1 LFFIGAQNFDIIRFS
16 TYRTACKLR
25 FIQKKLNCK
34 FNSILFHRNSHP
46 NFLVHLLDL
55 LNVIESLREC
65 LTWPSSELSSNSL
78 SPTNR
83 HTPTPIQTS
92 LSTNDQ
98 YLSINR
104 LTTFLTSIYTN
115 LNKRLP
121 SAQQILHIENCVH
134 SAIAWFLYVY
144 NNNNDLSNNFS
155 IRFNSFRVVLVLLC
169 TGKLVDKMRHL
180 FTSYSTGNTLTYGQ
194 LDELLHEILALPY
207 ALQEISY
214 STYRSNNAQLIFSHL
229 STVSINLNDFL
240 DTLIYNDTTPNCLQ
254 WLIIFHRLI
263 SVENGKKK
271 CLFFFSTD
279 LKFFSYSSGEMFGL
293 STSVILGFSL

>member
-1 LFFIGAQNFDIIRFS
+1 MSFYFFF
-16 TYRTACKLR
+16 
-25 FIQKKLNCK
+25 
-34 FNSILFHRNSHP
+34 
-46 NFLVHLLDL
+46 FLVHLLDL

-83 HTPTPIQTS
+83 RTPTPIQNS
-92 LSTNDQ
+92 LSNNDQ
-98 YLSINR
+98 YLSLNR

-121 SAQQILHIENCVH
+121 QAQQILHIETCVH

-155 IRFNSFRVVLVLLC
+155 IRFNSFRAVLVLLC

-180 FTSYSTGNTLTYGQ
+180 FTSYLSPSLSGNSLTFGQ
-194 LDELLHEILALPY
+194 IDELLREILALPY

-229 STVSINLNDFL
+229 SATSVNLTDFL
-240 DTLIYNDTTPNCLQ
+240 DTLIYNDATPNCLQ

-263 SVENGKKK
+263 SVENGRNNHHSSRDYFHV
-271 CLFFFSTD
+271 FFFF
-279 LKFFSYSSGEMFGL
+279 K
-293 STSVILGFSL
+293 

>member
-1 LFFIGAQNFDIIRFS
+1 
-16 TYRTACKLR
+16 
-25 FIQKKLNCK
+25 
-34 FNSILFHRNSHP
+34 
-46 NFLVHLLDL
+46 L

-83 HTPTPIQTS
+83 RTPTPIHTS
-92 LSTNDQ
+92 LSNNEQ

-104 LTTFLTSIYTN
+104 LQTFLTSIYTN

-121 SAQQILHIENCVH
+121 SSQQILHIENCVH

-144 NNNNDLSNNFS
+144 NINESSNQYS

-180 FTSYSTGNTLTYGQ
+180 FTSYSSSSHSLTYGQ
-194 LDELLHEILALPY
+194 IDELLHEILALPY

-214 STYRSNNAQLIFSHL
+214 STYRTNNAQLMFSHI
-229 STVSINLNDFL
+229 SSASVNLTDFL
-240 DTLIYNDTTPNCLQ
+240 DTLIYNDSTPNCLQ

-263 SVENGKKK
+263 SVENGN
-271 CLFFFSTD
+271 FF
-279 LKFFSYSSGEMFGL
+279 LK
-293 STSVILGFSL
+293 

>member
-1 LFFIGAQNFDIIRFS
+1 
-16 TYRTACKLR
+16 
-25 FIQKKLNCK
+25 
-34 FNSILFHRNSHP
+34 
-46 NFLVHLLDL
+46 L

-83 HTPTPIQTS
+83 RTPTPIHTS
-92 LSTNDQ
+92 LSNNEQ

-104 LTTFLTSIYTN
+104 LQTFLTSIYTN

-121 SAQQILHIENCVH
+121 SSQQIIHIDNCVH

-144 NNNNDLSNNFS
+144 NNNNESSNNFS

-180 FTSYSTGNTLTYGQ
+180 FTSYLSSSSSLNSLTYGQ
-194 LDELLHEILALPY
+194 IDELLHEILALPY
-207 ALQEISY
+207 ALQEISH
-214 STYRSNNAQLIFSHL
+214 STYRTNNAQLIFSHL
-229 STVSINLNDFL
+229 STTSINLNDFL
-240 DTLIYNDTTPNCLQ
+240 DILIYNDTTPNCLQ

-263 SVENGKKK
+263 SVENGKNNFCLLKK
-271 CLFFFSTD
+271 ILFRF
-279 LKFFSYSSGEMFGL
+279 LKLFIVLNVPLVNERHFRGFVTNVNNVMIELINYVKIVFGVEEFL
-293 STSVILGFSL
+293 INIYQHMK

>member
-1 LFFIGAQNFDIIRFS
+1 M
-16 TYRTACKLR
+16 
-25 FIQKKLNCK
+25 
-34 FNSILFHRNSHP
+34 
-46 NFLVHLLDL
+46 FLVHLLDL

-78 SPTNR
+78 SPSNR
-83 HTPTPIQTS
+83 RTPTPIQS
-92 LSTNDQ
+92 LLSNNDQ

-121 SAQQILHIENCVH
+121 SSQQILHIDNCVH

-180 FTSYSTGNTLTYGQ
+180 FTSYLSSGSHTLTYGQ
-194 LDELLHEILALPY
+194 IDELLHEILALPY

-229 STVSINLNDFL
+229 STTSINLDDFL

-263 SVENGKKK
+263 SVENGKRN
-271 CLFFFSTD
+271 LFVFVFDIFYVFF
-279 LKFFSYSSGEMFGL
+279 LKLFIVLNVQLVNELHFLVFVINVNNVMIVHINYVKIVFGVEEYL
-293 STSVILGFSL
+293 INIYQHMK

>member
-1 LFFIGAQNFDIIRFS
+1 MYHIKLKVPHVETNYFS
-16 TYRTACKLR
+16 FYTLCYHTLSI
-25 FIQKKLNCK
+25 FHYLILIVQ
-34 FNSILFHRNSHP
+34 SILNVRLLIDIYVFSFP
-46 NFLVHLLDL
+46 VHLLDL

-78 SPTNR
+78 SPSNR
-83 HTPTPIQTS
+83 RTPTPIQS
-92 LSTNDQ
+92 PLSTNDQ

-104 LTTFLTSIYTN
+104 LQTFLTSIYTN

-121 SAQQILHIENCVH
+121 SSQQILHIDNCVH

-144 NNNNDLSNNFS
+144 NNNETTSNNFS

-180 FTSYSTGNTLTYGQ
+180 FTSYLSPSSNTLTHAQ
-194 LDELLHEILALPY
+194 IDELLHEILALPY
-207 ALQEISY
+207 ALQEMSHA
-214 STYRSNNAQLIFSHL
+214 TYRANNAQLIFSHL
-229 STVSINLNDFL
+229 SVTSVNLNEFL

-263 SVENGKKK
+263 SVENGNYWKFLFLFIRFEQSEREKK
-271 CLFFFSTD
+271 
-279 LKFFSYSSGEMFGL
+279 
-293 STSVILGFSL
+293 VIFLLL